1 MMNDESVLTTY
12 LKEINK
18 IPLLSREDENE
29 LAIRAYN
36 GDKEAKQRLIK
47 SNLRFVVTVAKK
59 YRNLGMELGDLVS
72 EGNIGLMTAV
82 ERFNPEKG
90 FHFISYA
97 VWWIRQAIIKA
108 LSDKSR
114 AIRLPANKVSDMLRI
129 EQTAHKIGQTDS
141 EDQKISK
148 IAHSLGMEKKYVY
161 EMLSIGDDI
170 YSLDAPISENNTNVL
185 GDFVEENRYA
195 APEDNAIEECMKDDL
210 TNTLSTLQGREASVL
225 KLRYGLEGGKPLSL
239 EEIGKRYNLSKERI
253 RQIEMFAMN
262 RMRHP
267 FRATRLSSYVA

>member
-185 GDFVEENRYA
+185 GDFVE
-195 APEDNAIEECMKDDL
+195 
-210 TNTLSTLQGREASVL
+210 
-225 KLRYGLEGGKPLSL
+225 
-239 EEIGKRYNLSKERI
+239 
-253 RQIEMFAMN
+253 
-262 RMRHP
+262 
-267 FRATRLSSYVA
+267 